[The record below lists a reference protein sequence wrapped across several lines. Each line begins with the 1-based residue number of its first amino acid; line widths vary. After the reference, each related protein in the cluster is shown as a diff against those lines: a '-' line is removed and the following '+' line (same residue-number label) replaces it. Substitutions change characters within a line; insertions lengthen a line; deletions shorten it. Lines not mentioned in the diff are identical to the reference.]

1 MQHLPTAVGKR
12 GRIVT
17 HFVLLLLFYALA
29 LPGLIRH
36 FTAKGRP

>member
-1 MQHLPTAVGKR
+1 M
-12 GRIVT
+12 T

-29 LPGLIRH
+29 VPGRLIRH